1 LISPLILGG
10 LLVLVAACT
19 AKPARE
25 VSALPAAEPRAQA
38 RAALPARLPQ
48 SVQVARERTRPSEV
62 AGLDDLYPAEGES
75 VDRLGAN
82 RRRATGAVGD
92 ITLNFADADLR
103 EVVKVV
109 LGNMLNLN
117 FVIDPNVA
125 GKVTLKTERPLRRAA
140 LIPTLEAVL
149 ATQGARLIAQG
160 DVYRVARTSEPAE
173 LAAGGIGVGRAP
185 LADGAGLQVFPLDF
199 ISAGE
204 MEKILKPLLPAG
216 AIVHADGRRN
226 VLVVAGSGPQLK
238 LAAET
243 VGIFDVDQMAGQNV
257 LLISVK
263 NVDPRAVVG
272 ELTSIFGADAA
283 SSGPGGLVQLIPVE
297 RLNAVL
303 VISKQMAYVDK
314 ARAWIQRL
322 DTDQN
327 PNERRVFVYYV
338 QHSRAGKLVEA
349 LRDITGWVGADAA
362 GGAAAAAGAAAPPPS
377 PEAPRAGEAP
387 RIQPTRVDY
396 RAPGANSNLG
406 TGLRVAVDEERN
418 ALLVSATPK
427 DFTLIEDVLA
437 KLDIQPLQVM
447 IEASIFEV
455 TLRDELRYG
464 IQYAIS
470 NGGLG
475 ITSDGLISLARGTT
489 TATTTAGLV
498 QPIIS
503 SQLPGFGFTL
513 EGDSRAR
520 FIIDALSAL
529 TEVNVISSPNVI
541 VLNNQS
547 AQLRVGDEVP
557 IITQT
562 TTSTL
567 TTNPLI
573 VNTVQYRSTGVT
585 LDVTPRVNASGM
597 ITVEIAQEV
606 SDVAVT
612 TTSRIDSPTIQNRSI
627 LSTVSVKNGET
638 VMLGGLIRENASRS
652 DQGIPILNEIPV
664 IGALFGQKAKTAN
677 RTELVV
683 LIRPLIA
690 ADPEQTRSI
699 GDDLRRKFQTLLQ
712 REQTGIPQPR
722 QIIETQ

>member
-1 LISPLILGG
+1 MVSPLILAG
-10 LLVLVAACT
+10 LLVLVGACT

-25 VSALPAAEPRAQA
+25 SSAPAAAEPRAQA
-38 RAALPARLPQ
+38 RAALPSRQPQ
-48 SVQVARERTRPSEV
+48 PVAVARERARANEV
-62 AGLDDLYPAEGES
+62 AGLDEIYSAEGET
-75 VDRLGAN
+75 VDRLGGN
-82 RRRATGAVGD
+82 RRRVASAVGD

-109 LGNMLNLN
+109 LGNILNLN
-117 FVIDPNVA
+117 FVIDPTVT

-140 LIPTLEAVL
+140 LIPTLEAIL
-149 ATQGARLIAQG
+149 ATQGAKLIAQG

-173 LAAGGIGVGRAP
+173 LAAGGIGVARGP
-185 LADGAGLQVFPLDF
+185 LADGAGMQVIPLDF

-216 AIVHADGRRN
+216 AIVHADGRRS
-226 VLVVAGSGPQLK
+226 VLIIAGSGPQLR

-243 VGIFDVDQMAGQNV
+243 VAIFDVDQMAGQSV
-257 LLISVK
+257 LMISVR

-272 ELTSIFGADAA
+272 ELVSIFGADAA
-283 SSGPGGLVQLIPVE
+283 AAGPSGLVQFIPID

-303 VISKQMAYVDK
+303 VMSKQIAYIEK

-327 PNERRVFVYYV
+327 PSERRVFVYYV
-338 QHSRAGKLVEA
+338 QHSRAVKLADA
-349 LRDITGWVGADAA
+349 LRDITGWVGTET
-362 GGAAAAAGAAAPPPS
+362 GAATPPASGESPPPG
-377 PEAPRAGEAP
+377 EGMRAGF
-387 RIQPTRVDY
+387 TRADY
-396 RAPGANSNLG
+396 RAPGPNSNLG

-437 KLDIQPLQVM
+437 RLDIQPLQVM

-475 ITSDGLISLARGTT
+475 TTNDGLISLTRGTT
-489 TATTTAGLV
+489 TATTSQGLV
-498 QPIIS
+498 QPIIGAL
-503 SQLPGFGFTL
+503 LPGFGFTL

-529 TEVNVISSPNVI
+529 TEVNMISSPNVI

-557 IITQT
+557 IVTQT

-597 ITVEIAQEV
+597 ITIEISQEV
-606 SDVAVT
+606 SDVTVT
-612 TTSRIDSPTIQNRSI
+612 TTSSINSPTIQNRSI

-638 VMLGGLIRENASRS
+638 VMLGGLIRENASKS
-652 DQGIPILNEIPV
+652 DSGLPILHELPV

-690 ADPEQTRSI
+690 ANPEQTKNIS
-699 GDDLRRKFQTLLQ
+699 DDLRRKFLTLLQ
-712 REQTGIPQPR
+712 REQTGILRPR
-722 QIIETQ
+722 QIMENR